1 MSQRQ
6 LYPFRTI
13 RGSSAPSFSAGTTT
27 VFVSTS
33 QLFESTALNRM
44 WAGPMRTVRIAEKD
58 GTDSY
63 IQFGSSLVEANS
75 SDSMLFLGGT
85 VEAFHIEPGQKYIA
99 VNSTV
104 GVVLN
109 VTLGVG
115 G

>member
-13 RGSSAPSFSAGTTT
+13 RGTTAPSFTAGTTT

-44 WAGPMRTVRIAEKD
+44 WAGPMRSVRIAESA

-63 IQFGSSLVEANS
+63 IQFGSSLVEAAS
-75 SDSMLFLGGT
+75 SDSILFLGGT
-85 VEAFHIEPGQKYIA
+85 AEVYHIEPNQTYIA
-99 VNSTV
+99 VQSTI
-104 GVVLN
+104 GVALN